1 VSLLNNIP
9 LYPVIAT
16 GLIHIVIFFNY
27 IRRVDTDR
35 FQRNLYL
42 SMLAAIFFAIIT
54 NFTGAVLQGRS
65 GGNIHILLYVM
76 YTLFFLFQQFS
87 YYQAVVFIDYIANRN
102 SSRTKKLFYIVLIFL
117 AVNLI
122 IITLNI
128 FLKFYFYIDEANRYV
143 NGDYFL
149 IRFYLGYSAVLAAII
164 DIFISAKFL
173 TKSQV
178 YVVVVFAVLVGAG
191 AALDMV
197 VAGENFIW
205 AFFTVA
211 LLSTYFNIIRSD
223 TTQDS
228 ITGIGNRSSFT
239 EFISQISRMSSK
251 QSYWITQ
258 FDINGLKK
266 INAEHGTQAGDT
278 ALSDM
283 AAILKKCSRQSDFI
297 ARVGADEFI
306 VAIKAK
312 FDVKKLVSRI
322 LQTLETQNNSGERP
336 YTLSISYAYTIYT
349 TKIDQ
354 TLEEFLHHLNS
365 LVFQHKTEQRKG
377 TAGG

>member
-1 VSLLNNIP
+1 M
-9 LYPVIAT
+9 
-16 GLIHIVIFFNY
+16 Y
-27 IRRVDTDR
+27 I
-35 FQRNLYL
+35 
-42 SMLAAIFFAIIT
+42 
-54 NFTGAVLQGRS
+54 
-65 GGNIHILLYVM
+65 
-76 YTLFFLFQQFS
+76 LFFLFQQFAF
-87 YYQAVVFIDYIANRN
+87 YQAVVFIDYIANKN
-102 SSRTKKLFYIVLIFL
+102 SSRTRKFFQVVLIIM
-117 AVNLI
+117 AVNIL
-122 IITLNI
+122 IITLNV
-128 FLKFYFYIDEANRYV
+128 FYKFYFYIDEANHYV
-143 NGDYFL
+143 NGDFFL
-149 IRFYLGYSAVLAAII
+149 VRFYLGYSAVILAIV
-164 DIFISAKFL
+164 DLFISAKFL
-173 TKSQV
+173 SKGQV
-178 YVVVVFAVLVGAG
+178 YLLVIFSLLVGAG

-197 VAGENFIW
+197 VADENFIW
-205 AFFTVA
+205 VFFTVA
-211 LLSTYFNIIRSD
+211 LLSTYFDIIRSD

-239 EFISQISRMSSK
+239 EFVSQISRMASK
-251 QSYWITQ
+251 QSYWMTQ

-297 ARVGADEFI
+297 ARIGADEFV

-354 TLEEFLHHLNS
+354 TLEEFLHHLNG
-365 LVFQHKTEQRKG
+365 LVFQHKTSQRG
-377 TAGG
+377 GAAGS